1 MFQDSVLDLIILLWK
16 LLLGNLQRGENFNWK
31 VMWRCYFH
39 AISLLWPLMTF
50 SAYIAAKPLLLRL
63 FTVLL
68 KWKRKR
74 KNILHTSYIAQGFF
88 NLNLLKFG
96 PVFSLSSQLELNISL
111 KERKTILRSFFFKV
125 DLFWDSIFLSLKTK
139 KHLEVS
145 SRLFLFQ
152 SLLF

>member
-1 MFQDSVLDLIILLWK
+1 MWTNFLALQEVYFQKIYILLLSCSKNNTNSISWKISEFIVSGFSVWSDQKIILSWK
-16 LLLGNLQRGENFNWK
+16 LLLGNLERGENFNWK

-96 PVFSLSSQLELNISL
+96 PFYNWAKQC
-111 KERKTILRSFFFKV
+111 
-125 DLFWDSIFLSLKTK
+125 FLLV
-139 KHLEVS
+139 HN
-145 SRLFLFQ
+145 
-152 SLLF
+152 